1 MQRAIVA
8 SRREFKMRRRTKRYG
23 LIKWFML
30 IGTMLVMISDGAA
43 QTYVKIGIISPT
55 FGHAPFYVARDKGF
69 FRNEGLVGEVIVMN
83 RDDLILQSLVADSIQ
98 FGNISPSALFP
109 AREQGLTNLKMIA
122 GSFNG
127 TTYSIIALPK
137 FKTLEQL
144 KGAKLAVSSLQ
155 AGSTQVLKYI
165 LKQKGLVYPRD
176 YNLLRAG
183 GTTLRYAA
191 LQTQQVDGAILAEP
205 VSLIAVEKGFA
216 NLGDAYKLVPGYQLA
231 GVWIKEEWAKKNK
244 DLTLR
249 FLRAFHNAL
258 KWLHDNRSE
267 ALELLPRITTLQKQ
281 YVQAAWET
289 YTKAV
294 WPRDGK
300 VNPKGLQLVIDLM
313 AEDGLLK
320 KSVRPED
327 VIDHSY
333 LQESGAK

>member
-1 MQRAIVA
+1 
-8 SRREFKMRRRTKRYG
+8 MRRRTKRYG

-165 LKQKGLVYPRD
+165 LKQKGLLYPRD

-191 LQTQQVDGAILAEP
+191 LQTQQVDAAILAEP
-205 VSLIAVEKGFA
+205 VSLIAQEKGLV

-231 GVWIKEEWAKKNK
+231 GVWIKEEWARKNR

-249 FLRAFHNAL
+249 FVRAFHNAL
-258 KWLHDNRSE
+258 VWLHDNRSE
-267 ALELLPRITTLQKQ
+267 ALELLPKITTLPKQ
-281 YVQAAWET
+281 YVQTSWET
-289 YTKAV
+289 YTKAQI

-300 VNPKGLQLVIDLM
+300 ANPKGLQIVIDLM
-313 AEDGLLK
+313 AEEGQLK
-320 KSVRPED
+320 KPYPQPED

-333 LQESGAK
+333 LQEVTGR

>member
-1 MQRAIVA
+1 MWIPSTAFQVLLLAFTSVAII
-8 SRREFKMRRRTKRYG
+8 G
-23 LIKWFML
+23 LSE
-30 IGTMLVMISDGAA
+30 VRA
-43 QTYVKIGIISPT
+43 QTPIKIGIVSPT

-69 FRNEGLVGEVIVMN
+69 YKAEGLVGEVIVMN

-98 FGNISPSALFP
+98 FGNISPSAVFL
-109 AREQGLTNLKMIA
+109 ARDQGLTDLKLIA

-127 TTYSIIALPK
+127 TTYSIIANAK
-137 FKTLEQL
+137 FKTLESL
-144 KGAKLAVSSLQ
+144 KGSKLAVSSLQ

-165 LKQKGLVYPRD
+165 LKQRGLVYPRD
-176 YNLLRAG
+176 YNLIRAG
-183 GTTLRYAA
+183 GTTLRWAA

-231 GVWIKEEWAKKNK
+231 GVWIREGWVAKNK
-244 DLTLR
+244 DVTHR

-281 YVQAAWET
+281 YVQTAWET

-320 KSVRPED
+320 KPVRPED

-333 LQESGAK
+333 LQEIGAK

>member
-1 MQRAIVA
+1 MPVSRAAKQNGFRQWLLVVAAIIFIV
-8 SRREFKMRRRTKRYG
+8 
-23 LIKWFML
+23 
-30 IGTMLVMISDGAA
+30 SDAPA
-43 QTYVKIGIISPT
+43 QTYIKVGIISPT

-165 LKQKGLVYPRD
+165 LKQKGLIYPRD

-191 LQTQQVDGAILAEP
+191 LQTQQVDAAILAEP
-205 VSLIAVEKGFA
+205 VSLIAQEKGLM
-216 NLGDAYKLVPGYQLA
+216 NLGDAYELVPGYQLA

-249 FLRAFHNAL
+249 FVRAFYNAL
-258 KWLHDNRSE
+258 VWLHDNRSE
-267 ALELLPRITTLQKQ
+267 ALELLPKITTLPKQ
-281 YVQAAWET
+281 YVQTSWET
-289 YTKAV
+289 YTKAQI

-300 VNPKGLQLVIDLM
+300 LNTKGLQLVIDLM
-313 AEDGLLK
+313 AEEGQLK
-320 KSVRPED
+320 KPYPQPED

-333 LQESGAK
+333 LQEVTGR

>member
-1 MQRAIVA
+1 MPVSRAAKQNGFRQWLLVVAAIIFIV
-8 SRREFKMRRRTKRYG
+8 
-23 LIKWFML
+23 
-30 IGTMLVMISDGAA
+30 SDAPA
-43 QTYVKIGIISPT
+43 QTYIKVGIISPT

-165 LKQKGLVYPRD
+165 LKQKGLIYPRD

-191 LQTQQVDGAILAEP
+191 LQTQQVDAAILAEP
-205 VSLIAVEKGFA
+205 VSLIAQEKGLM

-249 FLRAFHNAL
+249 FVRAFYNAL
-258 KWLHDNRSE
+258 VWLHDNRSE
-267 ALELLPRITTLQKQ
+267 ALELLPKITTLPKQ
-281 YVQAAWET
+281 YVQTSWET
-289 YTKAV
+289 YTKAQIR
-294 WPRDGK
+294 PRDGK
-300 VNPKGLQLVIDLM
+300 LNTKGLQLVIDLM
-313 AEDGLLK
+313 VEEGQLK
-320 KSVRPED
+320 KPYPKPED

-333 LQESGAK
+333 LQEVTGR

>member
-1 MQRAIVA
+1 MPVSRATKQNGFGQWFLVVAAIV
-8 SRREFKMRRRTKRYG
+8 FT
-23 LIKWFML
+23 
-30 IGTMLVMISDGAA
+30 VSDVPA
-43 QTYVKIGIISPT
+43 QTYIKVGIISPT

-69 FRNEGLVGEVIVMN
+69 FKNEGLVGEVIVMN
-83 RDDLILQSLVADSIQ
+83 RDDLILQSLVSDSIQ

-137 FKTLEQL
+137 FKTLDQL

-165 LKQKGLVYPRD
+165 LKQKGLIYPRD

-191 LQTQQVDGAILAEP
+191 LQTQQVDAAVLAEP
-205 VSLIAVEKGFA
+205 VSLIAQEKGLV

-231 GVWIKEEWAKKNK
+231 GVWIKEEWAKKNR

-249 FLRAFHNAL
+249 FVRAFYNAL
-258 KWLHDNRSE
+258 VWLHDNRSE
-267 ALELLPRITTLQKQ
+267 ALELLPKITTLQKQ
-281 YVQAAWET
+281 YVQTSWET
-289 YTKAV
+289 YTRAQI
-294 WPRDGK
+294 WPKDGK
-300 VNPKGLQLVIDLM
+300 VNVKGLQLVIDLM
-313 AEDGLLK
+313 AEEGQLK
-320 KSVRPED
+320 KPYPKPED

-333 LQESGAK
+333 LQEVTGR

>member
-1 MQRAIVA
+1 
-8 SRREFKMRRRTKRYG
+8 
-23 LIKWFML
+23 
-30 IGTMLVMISDGAA
+30 
-43 QTYVKIGIISPT
+43 
-55 FGHAPFYVARDKGF
+55 
-69 FRNEGLVGEVIVMN
+69 MN
-83 RDDLILQSLVADSIQ
+83 RDDLILQSLVADSVQ

-191 LQTQQVDGAILAEP
+191 LQTQQVDAAILAEP
-205 VSLIAVEKGFA
+205 VSLIAQEKGLV

-231 GVWIKEEWAKKNK
+231 GVWIKEEWARKNR

-249 FLRAFHNAL
+249 FVRAFHNAL
-258 KWLHDNRSE
+258 VWLHDNRSE
-267 ALELLPRITTLQKQ
+267 ALELLPKITTLPKQ
-281 YVQAAWET
+281 YVQTSWET
-289 YTKAV
+289 YTKAQI

-313 AEDGLLK
+313 VEEGQLK
-320 KSVRPED
+320 KPYPQPED
-327 VIDHSY
+327 VVDHSY
-333 LQESGAK
+333 LQEVTGR

>member
-1 MQRAIVA
+1 MRYVISISSRAFQVSLFALSWVVI
-8 SRREFKMRRRTKRYG
+8 TG
-23 LIKWFML
+23 LSE
-30 IGTMLVMISDGAA
+30 VRA
-43 QTYVKIGIISPT
+43 QTPIKIGIVSPT

-69 FRNEGLVGEVIVMN
+69 YKAEGLLGEVIVMN

-98 FGNISPSALFP
+98 FGNISPSAVFP
-109 AREQGLTNLKMIA
+109 ARDQGLTDLKLIA

-127 TTYSIIALPK
+127 TTYSIIANAK
-137 FKTLEQL
+137 FKTLESL
-144 KGAKLAVSSLQ
+144 KGSKLAVSSLQ

-165 LKQKGLVYPRD
+165 LKQRGLIYPRD
-176 YNLLRAG
+176 YNLIRAG
-183 GTTLRYAA
+183 GTTLRWAA

-231 GVWIKEEWAKKNK
+231 GVWIRESWVAKNK
-244 DLTLR
+244 DVTLR

-267 ALELLPRITTLQKQ
+267 ALELLPRITTLPKQ
-281 YVQAAWET
+281 YVQSAWET

-333 LQESGAK
+333 LREIGTK

>member
-1 MQRAIVA
+1 MRYVMSISSRAFQVSLFALAWVVI
-8 SRREFKMRRRTKRYG
+8 TG
-23 LIKWFML
+23 LSEL
-30 IGTMLVMISDGAA
+30 RA
-43 QTYVKIGIISPT
+43 QTPIKIGIVSPT

-69 FRNEGLVGEVIVMN
+69 YKAEGLLGEVIVMN

-98 FGNISPSALFP
+98 FGNISPSAVFP
-109 AREQGLTNLKMIA
+109 ARDQGLTDLKLIA

-127 TTYSIIALPK
+127 TTYSIIANAK
-137 FKTLEQL
+137 FKTLESL
-144 KGAKLAVSSLQ
+144 KGSKLAVSSLQ

-165 LKQKGLVYPRD
+165 LKQRGLIYPRD
-176 YNLLRAG
+176 YNLIRAG
-183 GTTLRYAA
+183 GTTLRWAA

-231 GVWIKEEWAKKNK
+231 GVWIRESWVAKNK
-244 DLTLR
+244 DVTLR

-267 ALELLPRITTLQKQ
+267 ALELLPRITTLPKQ

-333 LQESGAK
+333 LQEIGAK

>member
-1 MQRAIVA
+1 M
-8 SRREFKMRRRTKRYG
+8 T
-23 LIKWFML
+23 
-30 IGTMLVMISDGAA
+30 SDGET
-43 QTYVKIGIISPT
+43 QTYVKIGIFSPT

-165 LKQKGLVYPRD
+165 LKQKGLIYPRD

-191 LQTQQVDGAILAEP
+191 LQTQQVDAAILAEP
-205 VSLIAVEKGFA
+205 VSLIGQEKGLV

-231 GVWIKEEWAKKNK
+231 GVWIKEEWGKKNR

-249 FLRAFHNAL
+249 FVRAFHNAL
-258 KWLHDNRSE
+258 FGCMTIAAKPSNCYRKLRRCQSNMCR
-267 ALELLPRITTLQKQ
+267 LLGRLTPRRKSGP
-281 YVQAAWET
+281 ET
-289 YTKAV
+289 EK
-294 WPRDGK
+294 
-300 VNPKGLQLVIDLM
+300 
-313 AEDGLLK
+313 
-320 KSVRPED
+320 
-327 VIDHSY
+327 
-333 LQESGAK
+333 

>member
-1 MQRAIVA
+1 MPVSRAAKQNGFRQWLLVVAAIIFIV
-8 SRREFKMRRRTKRYG
+8 
-23 LIKWFML
+23 
-30 IGTMLVMISDGAA
+30 SDAPA
-43 QTYVKIGIISPT
+43 QTYIKVGIISPT

-69 FRNEGLVGEVIVMN
+69 FRNEGLVGEIIVMN
-83 RDDLILQSLVADSIQ
+83 RDDLLLQSLVSDSIK

-155 AGSTQVLKYI
+155 AGSTHVLKYI
-165 LKQKGLVYPRD
+165 LKQKGLIYPRD

-191 LQTQQVDGAILAEP
+191 LQTQQVDAAILAEP
-205 VSLIAVEKGFA
+205 VSLIAQEKGLM

-249 FLRAFHNAL
+249 FVRAFYNAL
-258 KWLHDNRSE
+258 VWLHDNRSE
-267 ALELLPRITTLQKQ
+267 ALELLPKITTLPKQ
-281 YVQAAWET
+281 YVQTSWET
-289 YTKAV
+289 YTKAQI

-300 VNPKGLQLVIDLM
+300 LNTKGLQLVIDLM
-313 AEDGLLK
+313 AEEGQLK
-320 KSVRPED
+320 KPYPKPED

-333 LQESGAK
+333 LQEVTGR

>member
-1 MQRAIVA
+1 MPVSRAAKQNGFRQWLLVVAAIIFIV
-8 SRREFKMRRRTKRYG
+8 
-23 LIKWFML
+23 
-30 IGTMLVMISDGAA
+30 SDAPA
-43 QTYVKIGIISPT
+43 QTYIKVGIISPT

-165 LKQKGLVYPRD
+165 LKQKGLIYPRD

-191 LQTQQVDGAILAEP
+191 LQTQQVDAAILAEP
-205 VSLIAVEKGFA
+205 VSLIAQEKGLM

-249 FLRAFHNAL
+249 FVRAFYNAL
-258 KWLHDNRSE
+258 VWLHDNRSE
-267 ALELLPRITTLQKQ
+267 ALELLPKISTLPKQ
-281 YVQAAWET
+281 YVQTSWET
-289 YTKAV
+289 YTKAQI

-300 VNPKGLQLVIDLM
+300 LNTKGLQLVIDLM
-313 AEDGLLK
+313 AEEGQLK
-320 KSVRPED
+320 KPYPKPED

-333 LQESGAK
+333 LQEVTGR